1 MRKPSDQSS
10 ILPLELTT
18 DHLALVVSA
27 LLKNPESMGQSWIP
41 ARLARFQYE
50 LAQLVADECGG
61 TVELT
66 EAGTVVVSPDEDA
79 PHVWTE
85 TPQALPGQA
94 AFDALALSA
103 KQALGLLSM
112 DSDGDFSICCEGV
125 DYLNRLAA
133 LSGAGALEFGG
144 TFDNEVDDF
153 PISAYEESG
162 SQSLYKDWVNEQ
174 LEAQYFSIRAE
185 FFGETE
191 PSAPSDEELT
201 GSSNYH
207 ALA

>member
-1 MRKPSDQSS
+1 MRKPSDQLS
-10 ILPLELTT
+10 IPPLELTT
-18 DHLALVVSA
+18 DHLALIVSA

-50 LAQLVADECGG
+50 LAQLVAEECGG

-79 PHVWTE
+79 PQVWTE
-85 TPQALPGQA
+85 TPQGLPGQV

-112 DSDGDFSICCEGV
+112 DSDGDYSICCEGV

-133 LSGAGALEFGG
+133 LSGACVLEFGG
-144 TFDNEVDDF
+144 TIDNEVDDF
-153 PISAYEESG
+153 PITAYEESG
-162 SQSLYKDWVNEQ
+162 SESLYKDWVNEQ
-174 LEAQYFSIRAE
+174 LEAQYFSIRTE

-191 PSAPSDEELT
+191 PSAPSGEELT